1 MPSIQRQVRL
11 YDEYLHDVGLFLTK
25 QLDLAELRGT
35 RREVGSS
42 SNSSNNKMD
51 HASLVFWGEPTRTR
65 RENNECPLA
74 TNHLPERIATL
85 YQQGRCKIAL
95 EKIRDSTAAAAAST
109 KDMSHDH
116 DMKFRDASDRQM
128 ALYEQG
134 VAKIRQQRMS
144 SSSSISRREND
155 GPAVIRKKAD
165 IFSNRN
171 NYSSRQISLYIMGV
185 NKLRER
191 KRQEVAHQIKNQ
203 ELSKCD
209 SDYYKRLYQR
219 LHNLVAK
226 IENPIPLFRSETLS
240 TEIKENPSSPS
251 YDSRHGKA
259 LFDLSATN
267 GIAGILSTLPYDFP
281 EIHDLCKS
289 GAGTLR
295 NEKKAAMNLSKLC
308 SRSKH
313 LLLQSSTKTVIRKEV
328 DESFFRSATTKSR
341 QHNDVH
347 VNKYALAVGLR
358 GIVIQYLE
366 DTVKEIER
374 NRLLKKC
381 DITSENIYSIEGV
394 ESSNNQLIIELL
406 SQANEEEGN
415 QRSIVLEEASCK
427 SGVSSHSAVSS
438 GWRCRLELS
447 SRSSSST
454 NCNGI
459 EVFLAKNYDNLSRE
473 TTLPIYQQYNGRL
486 LVHFDDA
493 WRRSRENVV
502 LAATDLMKADEKKQ
516 SKDKMQRMSSRP
528 IVIRKITTDAGDIE
542 LCVL

>member
-394 ESSNNQLIIELL
+394 ESGNSQIVMKTILITSNENLP
-406 SQANEEEGN
+406 N
-415 QRSIVLEEASCK
+415 
-427 SGVSSHSAVSS
+427 
-438 GWRCRLELS
+438 S
-447 SRSSSST
+447 SRMLDPSRLTMPTITETESFSGNYLST
-454 NCNGI
+454 NLVSYNSLQDEPLDEPVSFGRSYIEWSRGSAGGDSVCDGI
-459 EVFLAKNYDNLSRE
+459 EVSLSE
-473 TTLPIYQQYNGRL
+473 ISTMLQGI
-486 LVHFDDA
+486 A
-493 WRRSRENVV
+493 E
-502 LAATDLMKADEKKQ
+502 E
-516 SKDKMQRMSSRP
+516 
-528 IVIRKITTDAGDIE
+528 
-542 LCVL
+542 